1 MVRVDV
7 NSPSSELI
15 ETATRAIRR
24 GQIVLH
30 PTDTLYGLACDPM
43 NPEALDRIFAL
54 KGRSPTKGILLLVP
68 NLNYCEDICDDIP
81 EVFYEMAEA
90 LWPGPVTMLLGGKSS
105 LPDAVLGSEG
115 KVGLRQPDLP
125 FLQLWM
131 EAIPGAIV
139 STSAN
144 LSGQS
149 SPGSLEELR
158 QLLSAEVDLLLEGE
172 EIDPKRQA
180 STVVDLTLDPPQ
192 LVRSGQW
199 ADRVQAFL

>member
-1 MVRVDV
+1 M
-7 NSPSSELI
+7 
-15 ETATRAIRR
+15 
-24 GQIVLH
+24 
-30 PTDTLYGLACDPM
+30 
-43 NPEALDRIFAL
+43 
-54 KGRSPTKGILLLVP
+54 VP
-68 NLNYCEDICDDIP
+68 NLSYCEDICDDIP
-81 EVFYEMAEA
+81 EVFYEMVEA
-90 LWPGPVTMLLGGKSS
+90 LWPGPVTVLLGGKSS
-105 LPDAVLGSEG
+105 RPDALLGSEG

-180 STVVDLTLDPPQ
+180 STVVDLTLDPPE